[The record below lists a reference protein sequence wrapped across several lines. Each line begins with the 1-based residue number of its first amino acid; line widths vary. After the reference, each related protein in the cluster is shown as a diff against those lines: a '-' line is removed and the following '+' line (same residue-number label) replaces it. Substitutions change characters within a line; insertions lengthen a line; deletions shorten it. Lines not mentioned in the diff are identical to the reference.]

1 MMNRQRHPRIL
12 SLALML
18 TLLVALLAF
27 FARTASAQDRTA
39 SVPDWESDSTI
50 RLTLG
55 EAVRLAA
62 RQNPQVGSARSR
74 LVGAEAR
81 VTQRRADL
89 LPSFSLN
96 ARQTGSTFNSAALF
110 PLDFPSAPGQP
121 PQLDPQGSILGPLNV
136 FDARARV
143 SQTLLDAGAIT
154 RLRGARTSV
163 RAADADVTTASES
176 AGLLAANAY
185 LAVLRADAVYGA
197 RLADSTLAAELLRI
211 AQDQLRAG
219 TGVALDVTRA
229 RSQLT
234 GARTQLIVARNDRD
248 RTRVDLARAM
258 GQPLVRIVLLDSLSA
273 LPSVAG
279 ATEETALA
287 DALRSRTDLRS
298 IELQADAAR
307 QQAAAIRS
315 ERLPTIG
322 LFADQGQSFRLGR
335 SSLPTYEWGV
345 QLSFPVFDGFRREG
359 RTEEQLAVAED
370 LSMRERDLRIQV
382 EADVRVAILNLTSSN
397 EAVGSARERLQLAE
411 QEVAQARERFQA
423 GVAGNADVITA
434 SLTLNTARTQYV
446 DALTSYQAARV
457 ALARARGS
465 IVAIQ

>member
-1 MMNRQRHPRIL
+1 MHISRFPR
-12 SLALML
+12 LAAIGL
-18 TLLVALLAF
+18 TLPLLVAL
-27 FARTASAQDRTA
+27 FAPVAAAQEVA
-39 SVPDWESDSTI
+39 ADSTV

-55 EAVRLAA
+55 EAVRIAA

-74 LVGAEAR
+74 LGGAEAR

-89 LPSFSLN
+89 LPSLSIA
-96 ARQTGSTFNSAALF
+96 ARQTGSTLNSAALF
-110 PLDFPSAPGQP
+110 PIDFPSAPGEP
-121 PQLDPQGSILGPLNV
+121 ALFDPNGSILGPLNV

-143 SQTLLDAGAIT
+143 SQTLLDVGAIG

-163 RAADADVTTASES
+163 RAADADVTSAAET

-197 RLADSTLAAELLRI
+197 RRADSTLAADLLRI
-211 AQDQLRAG
+211 AEDQLRAG

-248 RTRVDLARAM
+248 RTRVELARAM
-258 GQPLVRIVLLDSLSA
+258 GLPLVTLVLVDSLGA
-273 LPSVAG
+273 LPVAP
-279 ATEETALA
+279 ASTEEAALA
-287 DALRSRTDLRS
+287 DALRGRSDLRS
-298 IELQADAAR
+298 ISLQALAAR
-307 QQAAAIRS
+307 QQAAAIRN
-315 ERLPTIG
+315 EWLPTIG
-322 LFADQGQSFRLGR
+322 VFADEGQAYRLGR

-345 QLSFPVFDGFRREG
+345 QMSLPVFDGFRREG
-359 RTEEQLAVAED
+359 RTEEQLAVAKDFE
-370 LSMRERDLRIQV
+370 MRERDLRIQV
-382 EADVRVAILNLTSSN
+382 EADVRIAMLNLTSST
-397 EAVGSARERLQLAE
+397 EAVASARERLQLAE

-465 IVAIQ
+465 ITTID

>member
-1 MMNRQRHPRIL
+1 MNQLRLPRLVAIGIT
-12 SLALML
+12 LA
-18 TLLVALLAF
+18 LLVALLAF
-27 FARTASAQDRTA
+27 FARAASAQEVVA
-39 SVPDWESDSTI
+39 DSTV

-74 LVGAEAR
+74 LGVAQAH

-89 LPSFSLN
+89 LPTFALA
-96 ARQTGSTFNSAALF
+96 ARQTGSTYNSAALF

-136 FDARARV
+136 LDARARV
-143 SQTLLDAGAIT
+143 SQTLLDASAT
-154 RLRGARTSV
+154 ARVRGARTSV
-163 RAADADVTTASES
+163 QAADADVSTASET

-197 RLADSTLAAELLRI
+197 RFADSTLAAELLRI

-229 RSQLT
+229 RSQLS
-234 GARTQLIVARNDRD
+234 GARVQLIVARSDRA
-248 RTRVDLARAM
+248 RTRVELARTM
-258 GQPLVRIVLLDSLSA
+258 GLPLVTLVLVDSLGA
-273 LPSVAG
+273 LPSA
-279 ATEETALA
+279 ASTTEEAALA
-287 DALRSRTDLRS
+287 DALRHRSDLRS
-298 IELQADAAR
+298 ITLQAQAAR
-307 QQAAAIRS
+307 EQAAAIRN

-322 LFADQGQSFRLGR
+322 VFADQGQSYRLGR
-335 SSLPTYEWGV
+335 SSLPTYDWGV
-345 QLSFPVFDGFRREG
+345 QFSLPVFDGFRREG
-359 RTEEQLAVAED
+359 RTEEQLAVAQD
-370 LSMRERDLRIQV
+370 FAMRERDLRIQV
-382 EADVRVAILNLTSSN
+382 EADVRIAMLNLTSSS
-397 EAVGSARERLQLAE
+397 EAMASARERLRLAE

-423 GVAGNADVITA
+423 GVSGNADVITA
-434 SLTLNTARTQYV
+434 SLTLNVARTQYV

-465 IVAIQ
+465 ITSID

>member
-1 MMNRQRHPRIL
+1 MHTSRFPRLVAIG
-12 SLALML
+12 L
-18 TLLVALLAF
+18 TLPLLATL
-27 FARTASAQDRTA
+27 APRTASAQEVA
-39 SVPDWESDSTI
+39 SDSTV

-55 EAVRLAA
+55 EAVRIAA

-74 LVGAEAR
+74 LGASEAR

-89 LPSFSLN
+89 LPSLSVA
-96 ARQTGSTFNSAALF
+96 ARQTGSTINSAAAF
-110 PLDFPSAPGQP
+110 PIDFPSAPGEP
-121 PQLDPQGSILGPLNV
+121 ALFDPKGSILGPLNV

-143 SQTLLDAGAIT
+143 SQTLLDVGALG
-154 RLRGARTSV
+154 RLRGAQTSV
-163 RAADADVTTASES
+163 RAADADVSS
-176 AGLLAANAY
+176 AAEAAGMLAANAY

-197 RLADSTLAAELLRI
+197 RRADSTLAAELLRI
-211 AQDQLRAG
+211 AEDQLRAG

-248 RTRVDLARAM
+248 RTRVELARAM
-258 GQPLVRIVLLDSLSA
+258 GLPLVTLVLVDSLGA
-273 LPSVAG
+273 LPTATST
-279 ATEETALA
+279 TEEAALA
-287 DALRSRTDLRS
+287 DALRGRSDLRS
-298 IELQADAAR
+298 ISLQAQAAR
-307 QQAAAIRS
+307 QQASAIRS
-315 ERLPTIG
+315 EWVPTIG
-322 LFADQGQSFRLGR
+322 VFADEGQAYRLGR

-345 QLSFPVFDGFRREG
+345 QMSLPVFDGFRREG
-359 RTEEQLAVAED
+359 RTEEQLAVARDFE
-370 LSMRERDLRIQV
+370 MRERDLRIQV
-382 EADVRVAILNLTSSN
+382 EADVRIALLNLTSST
-397 EAVGSARERLQLAE
+397 EAVASARERLQLAE

-465 IVAIQ
+465 ITTID

>member
-1 MMNRQRHPRIL
+1 MNNLRIPRPVAIGL
-12 SLALML
+12 TLA
-18 TLLVALLAF
+18 LLVALLAF
-27 FARTASAQDRTA
+27 FARAAAAQEVTA
-39 SVPDWESDSTI
+39 DSTV

-55 EAVRLAA
+55 QAVRIAA

-74 LVGAEAR
+74 LGVAEAR
-81 VTQRRADL
+81 VTQQKADL
-89 LPSFSLN
+89 LPTLALE

-121 PQLDPQGSILGPLNV
+121 PLLDREGSILGPLNV
-136 FDARARV
+136 FDARAHV
-143 SQTLLDAGAIT
+143 SQTLLDPSALGRI
-154 RLRGARTSV
+154 RGAKTSV
-163 RAADADVTTASES
+163 RAADADVTNASES

-185 LAVLRADAVYGA
+185 LAVLRADGVYGA

-248 RTRVDLARAM
+248 RTRVELARAM
-258 GQPLVRIVLLDSLSA
+258 GLPLVTLVLVDSLGA
-273 LPSVAG
+273 LPVA
-279 ATEETALA
+279 AATTEEAALA
-287 DALRSRTDLRS
+287 DAVRGRSDLRS
-298 IELQADAAR
+298 MGLQAQAAR
-307 QQAAAIRS
+307 EQAAAIRN

-322 LFADQGQSFRLGR
+322 VFADQGQAYRLGR
-335 SSLPTYEWGV
+335 SSLPTYQWGV
-345 QLSFPVFDGFRREG
+345 QFSLPVFDGFRREG
-359 RTEEQLAVAED
+359 RTEEQLAMAQDYE
-370 LSMRERDLRIQV
+370 MRERDLRIQV
-382 EADVRVAILNLTSSN
+382 EADVRIALLNLTSSTQ
-397 EAVGSARERLQLAE
+397 AVASARERLQLAE
-411 QEVAQARERFQA
+411 QEVSQARERFQA
-423 GVAGNADVITA
+423 GVSGNADVITA

-465 IVAIQ
+465 ITTID